1 MSFHT
6 LDYLLFLPIVVMLYF
21 QTPQR
26 FRWVLLLIASNLFY
40 ASWRVDF
47 VALLWL
53 TTIVDYVVARLMP
66 RAPNTAAR
74 TILLFVSLTTNLGM
88 LLFFKYFALA
98 ANTWMG
104 FLHQGDPAGFEPIH
118 LILPLG
124 ISFYTFQTLGYV
136 VDVYRGRRQPETHLG
151 YFAVYVT
158 YFPQLVAGPIERPGK
173 LLPQLRQ
180 EHAFEARRAAAGGA
194 LMLLG
199 YFKKLVIADR
209 LAMFVPDVMAAPHD
223 YSPLL
228 VTLTSFGGIYQYY
241 ADLSGYADIAI
252 GSSLILGIRL
262 AKNFD
267 RPLAAVSISQFWQRW
282 HITVTNW
289 FRDYVYI
296 PLARGARG
304 SWRRP
309 AATLLTIV
317 IISFWHGAAWSWL
330 AAGIVAGLVMI
341 AEGAFRRNRVI
352 IDGCNAG
359 FRALRFNPGQIR
371 FVQDNSNRVVL
382 WAFLIFLGSLVNA
395 ATWGD
400 AMVMW
405 RKMAELPTQLATL
418 NVDLTGLG
426 KLARTV
432 FLLPVAIIAL
442 EIFQWLD
449 ARKPVFDRLADRGLP
464 TAWAFYYAL
473 AAIILVFGAFSRP
486 DFLYFN
492 F

>member
-6 LDYLLFLPIVVMLYF
+6 LDYLIFLPIVVVLYF

-26 FRWVLLLIASNLFY
+26 FRWILLLVASNVFY

-53 TTIVDYVVARLMP
+53 TTLVDYVVARMMP
-66 RAPNTAAR
+66 RAPNKAAR
-74 TILLFVSLTTNLGM
+74 TALLFVSLTTNLGM

-98 ANTWMG
+98 ANTWLG
-104 FLHQGDPAGFEPIH
+104 FVHRGDPAGFDPIH

-136 VDVYRGRRQPETHLG
+136 IDVYRGRRQPETHLG

-180 EHAFEARRAAAGGA
+180 EHRFDSRRAAAGAA
-194 LMLLG
+194 LMLVG

-209 LAMFVPDVMAAPHD
+209 MALFVPTVMASPHEF
-223 YSPLL
+223 SPLM
-228 VTLTSFGGIYQYY
+228 VTLTSFGSIYQYY

-262 AKNFD
+262 AQNFD

-296 PLARGARG
+296 PVARGARG
-304 SWRRP
+304 TWRRP

-330 AAGIVAGLVMI
+330 FAGIVAGLVMV
-341 AEGAFRRNRVI
+341 AEGAVRRNKTI
-352 IDGCNAG
+352 IRGSNAVFG
-359 FRALRFNPGQIR
+359 ALGLSPGQIR

-382 WAFLIFLGSLVNA
+382 WLFLILLGSLTNA
-395 ATWGD
+395 PTWD
-400 AMVMW
+400 AAMTMW
-405 RKMAELPTQLATL
+405 SKMAALPGQLAHL
-418 NVDLTGLG
+418 RIDLTGVSTLD
-426 KLARTV
+426 KSIVLV
-432 FLLPVAIIAL
+432 PFAIVAL
-442 EIFQWLD
+442 EIYQALD
-449 ARKPVFDRLADRGLP
+449 ARKPVFERLAARGRP
-464 TAWAFYYAL
+464 AAWTFYYLL
-473 AAIILVFGAFSRP
+473 AAVILVFGAFSRP
-486 DFLYFN
+486 DFIYFN